1 MKKIL
6 FIFVL
11 LLAGLFLALDV
22 VGSFLLRPVL
32 ENAIG
37 APVTLGRLH
46 VDLFSSS
53 AGLYDLKIK
62 NPKGFREKTLAD
74 IHEISADY
82 DLAAFFRGQVHL
94 KTVRLLFGDV
104 TIEKNGSQINLL
116 ELGAVKGI
124 THGMGSGSG
133 EAKPQKPE
141 GGSKPRAPKGKGPGL
156 QIDEV
161 LVSIGKARYVDSSI
175 EPHSVKEYDLGI
187 HEEKFKDVTQAS
199 SLVKDIALFILRKIG
214 LSSLTSNFDVLLK
227 GVGGEIQSG
236 FQKLLKA

>member
-1 MKKIL
+1 MKKIVIL
-6 FIFVL
+6 FVL
-11 LLAGLFLALDV
+11 ALAGLFLALDV
-22 VGSFLLRPVL
+22 LGSLALRPIL
-32 ENAIG
+32 QNAVG
-37 APVTLGRLH
+37 APVSLGRLH
-46 VDLFSSS
+46 VDLLAST

-62 NPKGFREKTLAD
+62 NPKGFQEKTLAE

-82 DLAAFFRGQVHL
+82 DPAAFLRGKIHL
-94 KTVRLLFGDV
+94 KTVRLLFGDI
-104 TIEKNGSQINLL
+104 TIEKNGRQINLL

-124 THGMGSGSG
+124 TQGMGSGTG
-133 EAKPQKPE
+133 GGAKPPKPGE
-141 GGSKPRAPKGKGPGL
+141 GGGKARAPKGPGL

-161 LVSIGKARYVDSSI
+161 LVSIGKTRYVDSSV

-187 HEEKFKDVTQAS
+187 HEEKFKDVTQAP

-227 GVGGEIQSG
+227 GVGGELEST